1 MDTKFLIRTHIR
13 ENPYSCIRQARIF
26 PWILIIM
33 DTDTCATDTDTC
45 ATDTDT
51 DACAMDTD
59 TDMDMELCTVD
70 TNLLIYPSNIH
81 GYQIFF

>member
-1 MDTKFLIRTHIR
+1 L
-13 ENPYSCIRQARIF
+13 CIRQARIF
-26 PWILIIM
+26 PRILIIM
-33 DTDTCATDTDTC
+33 DTDTDTDTC
-45 ATDTDT
+45 ATDTD
-51 DACAMDTD
+51 MDTCATDTDTDTCATDMD